1 MAGKGFFNSLN
12 SWKVVLLSLLG
23 ATTFWFFNEL
33 NKEYTTRLIY
43 PLRFNFDRENVVLMQ
58 PLPESIKVDVSGGG
72 WNLLRRTFILF
83 NPTPLTIEL
92 DNPTLIRFYSRSTL
106 LPVVR
111 EQLSELKVNYLMTD
125 TLYFHI
131 EEKQTKKVALQ
142 IDSTSIDMREDY
154 RIISTLTKSL
164 DSVEFTGPKSF
175 IDSLQSPYVVQ
186 ISEQSIDDDFD
197 ENIEI
202 PLADEDLITVIP
214 EEVKVDF
221 EVERFDRLTVAV
233 PFDRLNFPEDSSALP
248 SLDQIEVNFTVPR
261 SQRKDYEASDFGITV
276 DFNLLDDRDST
287 IFPIMIYSP
296 EEAIEIDMVP
306 DTIKVVYPPFN

>member
-1 MAGKGFFNSLN
+1 MAGKGFFNNLN

-43 PLRFNFDRENVVLMQ
+43 PLKFNFERDSVVVMQ

-83 NPTPLTIEL
+83 NPTPLTIDL

-111 EQLSELKVNYLMTD
+111 DQLSELQVNYLMTD

-131 EEKQTKKVALQ
+131 EEKLSKKVAVK
-142 IDSTSIDMREDY
+142 IDSAAIQMQEDY
-154 RIISTLTKSL
+154 RITSPVSTTL
-164 DSVEFTGPKSF
+164 DSVEFIGPKSF
-175 IDSLQSPYVVQ
+175 IDSLESPFVIRVVE
-186 ISEQSIDDDFD
+186 SSIDDDFD

-202 PLADEDLITVIP
+202 PIADEDVIRAIP
-214 EEVKVDF
+214 DEINVIFD
-221 EVERFDRLTVAV
+221 VERFDRLSVAV
-233 PFDRLNFPEDSSALP
+233 PFDKLNFPEDSSALP
-248 SLDQIEVNFTVPR
+248 IVDQIEVNFTVPR
-261 SQRKDYEASDFGITV
+261 SQKKDYEASDFGITV
-276 DFNLLDDRDST
+276 DFNLLDERDST

-296 EEAIEIDMVP
+296 EEALEIDMVP
-306 DTIKVVYPPFN
+306 DTVRVIYPQSN

>member
-1 MAGKGFFNSLN
+1 MAGKGFFNNLN

-43 PLRFNFDRENVVLMQ
+43 PLKFNFERDSVVVMQ

-83 NPTPLTIEL
+83 NPTPLTIDL

-111 EQLSELKVNYLMTD
+111 DQLSELQVNYLMTD

-131 EEKQTKKVALQ
+131 EEKLAKRVAVE
-142 IDSTSIDMREDY
+142 IDSSAIQMREDY
-154 RIISTLTKSL
+154 RIISALTTSL
-164 DSVEFTGPKSF
+164 DSVEFIGPKSF
-175 IDSLQSPYVVQ
+175 IDSLQSPFIIR
-186 ISEQSIDDDFD
+186 ISESSIDDDFD

-202 PLADEDLITVIP
+202 PIADEDVIRAIP
-214 EEVKVDF
+214 EEINVVF
-221 EVERFDRLTVAV
+221 NVERFDRLSVAV
-233 PFDRLNFPEDSSALP
+233 PFDRLNFPEDSSAWPLV
-248 SLDQIEVNFTVPR
+248 DEIEVNFTVPR
-261 SQRKDYEASDFGITV
+261 SEKRDYEASDFGITV
-276 DFNLLDDRDST
+276 DFNLLDEKDST

-296 EEAIEIDMVP
+296 EEAIEIDMMP
-306 DTIKVVYPPFN
+306 DTVRVIYPQLN

>member
-43 PLRFNFDRENVVLMQ
+43 PLQFNFDRENVVLMQ

-111 EQLSELKVNYLMTD
+111 DQLSELKVNYLMTD

-131 EEKQTKKVALQ
+131 EEKLSKKVAVQ
-142 IDSTSIDMREDY
+142 IDSAAIQMREDY
-154 RIISTLTKSL
+154 RIISAMTTSL
-164 DSVEFTGPKSF
+164 DSVEFIGPKSF
-175 IDSLQSPYVVQ
+175 IDSLQSPFV
-186 ISEQSIDDDFD
+186 IRILEKSIDDDFD
-197 ENIEI
+197 ENIDI
-202 PLADEDLITVIP
+202 PLADEDVIEAIP
-214 EEVKVDF
+214 DEIQVDF
-221 EVERFDRLTVAV
+221 EVERFDRLAVAV
-233 PFDRLNFPEDSSALP
+233 PFDKLNFPEDSSALP
-248 SLDQIEVNFTVPR
+248 TIDQIEVNFTVPR
-261 SQRKDYEASDFGITV
+261 SERKDYQASDFGITV
-276 DFNLLDDRDST
+276 DFNLLDEKDST

-296 EEAIEIDMVP
+296 EEALEIDMVP
-306 DTIKVVYPPFN
+306 DTIRVVYPQIN

>member
-33 NKEYTTRLIY
+33 DKEYTTRLIY
-43 PLRFNFDRENVVLMQ
+43 PLKFNFERDSVVVMQ

-83 NPTPLTIEL
+83 NPTPLTIDL

-111 EQLSELKVNYLMTD
+111 DQLSELQVNYLMTD

-131 EEKQTKKVALQ
+131 EEKLSRKVAVQ
-142 IDSTSIDMREDY
+142 IDSSAIQMREDY
-154 RIISTLTKSL
+154 RIISAVTTSL
-164 DSVEFTGPKSF
+164 DSVEFIGPRSF
-175 IDSLQSPYVVQ
+175 IDSLQSPFIIR
-186 ISEQSIDDDFD
+186 ISESSIDDDFD
-197 ENIEI
+197 ESIEV
-202 PLADEDLITVIP
+202 PLADEDVIRAIP
-214 EEVKVDF
+214 DEINVVF
-221 EVERFDRLTVAV
+221 EVERFDRLSVAV

-248 SLDQIEVNFTVPR
+248 VVDQIEVNFTVPR
-261 SQRKDYEASDFGITV
+261 SQKKDYEASDFGITV
-276 DFNLLDDRDST
+276 DFNLLDEKDST

-306 DTIKVVYPPFN
+306 DTVRVVYPQSN

>member
-43 PLRFNFDRENVVLMQ
+43 PLQFNFDRENVVLMQ

-92 DNPTLIRFYSRSTL
+92 DNPTLIRFYSRSAL

-111 EQLSELKVNYLMTD
+111 DQLSELKVNYLMTD

-131 EEKQTKKVALQ
+131 EEKLSKKVAVR
-142 IDSTSIDMREDY
+142 IDSAAIQMREDY
-154 RIISTLTKSL
+154 RIISAITTSL
-164 DSVEFTGPKSF
+164 DSVEFIGPKSF
-175 IDSLQSPYVVQ
+175 IDSLQSPFV
-186 ISEQSIDDDFD
+186 IRILEKSIDDDFD
-197 ENIEI
+197 ENIDI
-202 PLADEDLITVIP
+202 PLADEDVIEAIP
-214 EEVKVDF
+214 DEIQVDF
-221 EVERFDRLTVAV
+221 EVERFDRLAVAV
-233 PFDRLNFPEDSSALP
+233 PFDKLNFPEDSSALP
-248 SLDQIEVNFTVPR
+248 TIDQIEVNFTVPR
-261 SQRKDYEASDFGITV
+261 SQRKEYQASDFGITV
-276 DFNLLDDRDST
+276 DFNLLDERDSS

-296 EEAIEIDMVP
+296 EEALEIDMVP
-306 DTIKVVYPPFN
+306 DTVRVVYPQIN

>member
-1 MAGKGFFNSLN
+1 MAVKRFVKSFK

-43 PLRFNFDRENVVLMQ
+43 PLQFNFDRENVVIMQ

-83 NPTPLTIEL
+83 NPTPLTIDL
-92 DNPTLIRFYSRSTL
+92 NNPTLIRFYSRSTL

-131 EEKQTKKVALQ
+131 EEKLSKKVAVR
-142 IDSTSIDMREDY
+142 IDSASIQMQDNY
-154 RIISTLTKSL
+154 RIISPLNSSL
-164 DSVEFTGPKSF
+164 DSVEFVGPKSF
-175 IDSLQSPYVVQ
+175 IDTLQSPFM
-186 ISEQSIDDDFD
+186 IRITETSIDDDFD
-197 ENIEI
+197 DNIEI
-202 PLADEDLITVIP
+202 PLVDEDLIAAIP
-214 EEVKVDF
+214 DDIRVSFD
-221 EVERFDRLTVAV
+221 VERFDRLSVAV
-233 PFDRLNFPEDSSALP
+233 PFDWLNFPEDSSALP
-248 SLDQIEVNFTVPR
+248 GIEEIEVNFTVPR
-261 SQRKDYEASDFGITV
+261 SQRKDYDAADFGITV
-276 DFNLLDDRDST
+276 DFNLLDEKDST

-296 EEAIEIDMVP
+296 EEAIEIDMIP
-306 DTIKVVYPPFN
+306 DTVRVVYSQSN

>member
-43 PLRFNFDRENVVLMQ
+43 PLQFNFERENVVLMQ

-83 NPTPLTIEL
+83 NPTPLTIDL

-106 LPVVR
+106 LPIVR

-131 EEKQTKKVALQ
+131 EEKLSKKVAIQ
-142 IDSTSIDMREDY
+142 VDSAAIQMRDDY
-154 RIISTLTKSL
+154 RIISSVTTSL
-164 DSVEFTGPKSF
+164 DTVEFVGPKSF
-175 IDSLQSPYVVQ
+175 IDSLTSPFIVRIV
-186 ISEQSIDDDFD
+186 EQSIDDDFD

-202 PLADEDLITVIP
+202 PLADEDVIISDP
-214 EEVKVDF
+214 EEVQVIF
-221 EVERFDRLTVAV
+221 EVERFDRVSVPV
-233 PFDRLNFPEDSSALP
+233 PFDMLNFPEDSSALP
-248 SLDQIEVNFTVPR
+248 LVNLIDVNFTVSR

-276 DFNLLDDRDST
+276 DFNLLDERDST

-296 EEAIEIDMVP
+296 EEAMEIDMVP
-306 DTIKVVYPPFN
+306 DTIQVVYPNPN

>member
-83 NPTPLTIEL
+83 NPTPLIIEL

-111 EQLSELKVNYLMTD
+111 DQLSELQVNYLMTD

-131 EEKQTKKVALQ
+131 EEKLSKKVALK
-142 IDSTSIDMREDY
+142 IDSASIQMRDDY
-154 RIISTLTKSL
+154 RITSVVNASL
-164 DSVEFTGPKSF
+164 DSVVFTGPKSF
-175 IDSLQSPYVVQ
+175 IDTLQSPFIVS
-186 ISEQSIDDDFD
+186 IAENSIDDDFD

-202 PLADEDLITVIP
+202 PLADEDLIVAAP
-214 EEVKVDF
+214 EEVQVDF
-221 EVERFDRLTVAV
+221 GVERFDRLSVAV
-233 PFDRLNFPEDSSALP
+233 PIDRLNFPEDSSVLP
-248 SLDQIEVNFTVPR
+248 TIDQIDVNFTVRR
-261 SQRKDYEASDFGITV
+261 SQVKDYEASDFGITV
-276 DFNLLDDRDST
+276 DFNLLDEKDSS

-306 DTIKVVYPPFN
+306 DTVKVIYRLPN

>member
-43 PLRFNFDRENVVLMQ
+43 PLKFNFERENVVIMQ

-106 LPVVR
+106 LPVVKD
-111 EQLSELKVNYLMTD
+111 QLSELKVNYLMTD

-131 EEKQTKKVALQ
+131 EEKLSKKVAIQ
-142 IDSTSIDMREDY
+142 IDSSAIRMRDNY
-154 RIISTLTKSL
+154 RIISPLSTSL
-164 DSVEFTGPKSF
+164 DSVEFIGPKSF
-175 IDSLQSPYVVQ
+175 IDSLQSPYIVR
-186 ISEQSIDDDFD
+186 ISENNIDDDFD

-202 PLADEDLITVIP
+202 PLADDDVIEAIP
-214 EEVKVDF
+214 EEVKVVF
-221 EVERFDRLTVAV
+221 EVERFDRLSVAV
-233 PFDRLNFPEDSSALP
+233 PFDMLNFPEDSSALP
-248 SLDQIEVNFTVPR
+248 NIDQIEVNFTVPR
-261 SQRKDYEASDFGITV
+261 SQSRDYEASDFGITV
-276 DFNLLDDRDST
+276 DFNLLDESDST

-296 EEAIEIDMVP
+296 EEAIEIDMMP
-306 DTIKVVYPPFN
+306 DTIRVVYPQPN